1 VKDLLEELVNQMVD
15 RGLVFQ
21 EAIAEFEK
29 KFISKVLE
37 KNRGNQTKAA
47 KALGIHRNTLKNKI
61 ASYNP
66 SKREIPRRPRQTQKT
81 PRRHLRER
89 PLPQI
94 RRIGVR

>member
-1 VKDLLEELVNQMVD
+1 MKDQLEELVNHMVD
-15 RGLVFQ
+15 RGLFHE

-61 ASYNP
+61 ASYNR
-66 SKREIPRRPRQTQKT
+66 SKRGIPRRPAQTQNQN
-81 PRRHLRER
+81 EM
-89 PLPQI
+89 
-94 RRIGVR
+94 